1 MVKAQPDKWIR
12 KAVFDAINNMS
23 VDGMLIPCYDTMVT
37 RGDNAEIPQHYVIM
51 STQSNEVDKANKC
64 GYFWDSNL
72 LIDIYTTYDLPGNPG
87 SRLLADNILEAV
99 KDATNDLTLDVLSGL
114 VVINQR
120 DSFPSDISTTTKNEN
135 IFRKLLRLELKI
147 A

>member
-1 MVKAQPDKWIR
+1 MIKAQPDKWIR
-12 KAVFDAINNMS
+12 KAVFDAINNIS
-23 VDGMLIPCYDTMVT
+23 VDGLLIPCYDTRVT

-64 GYFWDSNL
+64 EYFWDSNIL
-72 LIDIYTTYDLPGNPG
+72 LDITTTYDLPGNPG

-99 KDATNDLTLDVLSGL
+99 KDATNSLTLDVASGL
-114 VVINQR
+114 VIINQR